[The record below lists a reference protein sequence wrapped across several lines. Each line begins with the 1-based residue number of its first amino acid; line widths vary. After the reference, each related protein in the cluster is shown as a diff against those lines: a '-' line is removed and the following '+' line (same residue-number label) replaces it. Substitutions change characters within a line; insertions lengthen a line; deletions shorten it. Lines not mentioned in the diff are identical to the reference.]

1 MTKLDNAKTLS
12 LTVKG
17 LDCAACAEKIEKAL
31 MRHEGIKG
39 ITVYLGAEKA
49 DIQFDQSIIKEK
61 SIIDTINGLGYKVLT
76 EKEETS
82 KRFFFAKNE
91 WTFDLLRIGFVFLLI
106 VLSLT
111 GITKRL
117 SPIDIFSIV
126 AIAVGGYPLIKHAYI
141 DLKSKAVTADV
152 FMALG
157 VVAATAIGEFRSA
170 AIIAFFMLIAEF
182 LDSFTMEKARKA
194 IKDLVDMAPKTA
206 RVKRGDIEVEIPVE
220 EVKKGDIV
228 VVKPGEKIP
237 VEGIIISGRGAINQA
252 PITGESIPVEKKEG
266 DVVYAAT
273 INQLGVLFIKVTHT
287 GQDTTYARII
297 KLVEE
302 AEASKAPVQRIAD
315 KFAAYFT
322 PAILAIAALTFLI
335 TWKITN
341 AIAVIV
347 VACPCT
353 VAIATPLAV
362 VASMGK
368 AAKRGIIIKGGRYL
382 EALAKVDTI
391 VMDKTGTVTMG
402 DPAVTDIKGFA
413 EHDDKEIISCA
424 AGVERYSEH
433 PLAKAIIK
441 KASDLGITV
450 PEPEEYRIVPGMGIE
465 ATVNGKRII
474 LGSRDMLRNK
484 NIVPSEGVEKYILE
498 KEEEGKTALLLS
510 HDDIVCGVICV
521 ADIVREGSI
530 EAINSL
536 KNLGF
541 DEPIMLTGDNPR
553 TANAIASSLGIKNV
567 MAQLLPEEKV
577 NKIKELISIGRSVLM
592 VGDGIND
599 APALAQAHVGIAMG
613 AVGSDAAIEASD
625 VALMRDEWKQI
636 PEAVMIGRKTFSII
650 KQNLALGIT
659 FNLVGITLASTGILS
674 PAMAAVAHVMPD
686 VLVFLNSSRLLK

>member
-1 MTKLDNAKTLS
+1 MTKKDNMKTLN

-17 LDCAACAEKIEKAL
+17 LDCAACAEKIERAL

-39 ITVYLGAEKA
+39 ITVYLGAEKV
-49 DIQFDQSIIKEK
+49 DIQFDPSVIKEK

-76 EKEETS
+76 GKEEAP
-82 KRFFFAKNE
+82 KKNFLAKGE

-117 SPIDIFSIV
+117 SPIDIFSII

-141 DLKSKAVTADV
+141 DLREKAVTADV

-157 VVAATAIGEFRSA
+157 VVAAAAIGEFRSA
-170 AIIAFFMLIAEF
+170 AIIAFFMLISEF
-182 LDSFTMEKARKA
+182 IDSFTMEKSRKA
-194 IKDLVDMAPKTA
+194 IKDLIDMAPKTA
-206 RVKRGDIEVEIPVE
+206 RVKKGDAEVEIPVE
-220 EVKKGDIV
+220 EVKKGNIV

-237 VEGIIISGRGAINQA
+237 VEGVIISGRGSINQA

-302 AEASKAPVQRIAD
+302 AESSKAPVQKIAD

-322 PAILAIAALTFLI
+322 PAILAIAILTFLI

-362 VASMGK
+362 VASMGR
-368 AAKRGIIIKGGRYL
+368 AAKKGIIIKGGRYL

-402 DPAVTDIKGFA
+402 DPVVTDIEGFVD
-413 EHDDKEIISCA
+413 HDDKEIISCA
-424 AGVERYSEH
+424 AAVERYSEH

-441 KASDLGITV
+441 KAAEIGAAV
-450 PEPEEYRIVPGMGIE
+450 PEPEEYRVVPGMGIE

-510 HDDIVCGVICV
+510 HDGIVCGVISV
-521 ADIVREGSI
+521 ADIIREGSI
-530 EAINSL
+530 EAISSL
-536 KNLGF
+536 KKLGF

-636 PEAVMIGRKTFSII
+636 PDAVMIGRKTFSII
-650 KQNLALGIT
+650 KQNLALGIV

>member
-1 MTKLDNAKTLS
+1 MQKNMTKLDNAKTLS

-17 LDCAACAEKIEKAL
+17 LDCAACAGKIEK
-31 MRHEGIKG
+31 EKG
-39 ITVYLGAEKA
+39 KWTV
-49 DIQFDQSIIKEK
+49 
-61 SIIDTINGLGYKVLT
+61 
-76 EKEETS
+76 
-82 KRFFFAKNE
+82 
-91 WTFDLLRIGFVFLLI
+91 DLLRIGFVFLLI

-111 GITKRL
+111 GIAERL

-126 AIAVGGYPLIKHAYI
+126 AIVVGGYPLIKHAYI
-141 DLKSKAVTADV
+141 DLRNKAITANV

-170 AIIAFFMLIAEF
+170 AIIALFMLIAEF
-182 LDSFTMEKARKA
+182 LESFTIEKARKA
-194 IKDLVDMAPKTA
+194 IKDLIEMAPKTA

-220 EVKKGDIV
+220 DVKKGDIA

-237 VEGIIISGRGAINQA
+237 VEGVIVSGKGSVNQA
-252 PITGESIPVEKKEG
+252 PITGESMPIEKKEG

-273 INQLGVLFIKVTHT
+273 INQLGVLFIKVTRT

-302 AEASKAPVQRIAD
+302 AEASKAPVQKVAD

-322 PAILAIAALTFLI
+322 PAILVISVLTFLI
-335 TWKITN
+335 TWEITN

-353 VAIATPLAV
+353 IAIATPLAV

-368 AAKRGIIIKGGRYL
+368 AAKDGIIVKGGRYL

-402 DPAVTDIKGFA
+402 DPVVTDIKGFA

-424 AGVERYSEH
+424 AAVERYSEH

-441 KASDLGITV
+441 KAAGIGAAV
-450 PEPEEYRIVPGMGIE
+450 PEPDEYRVVPGMGIE

-474 LGSRDMLRNK
+474 LGNRDMLRNK
-484 NIVPSEGVEKYILE
+484 NILPSKGVEKYILE

-510 HDDIVCGVICV
+510 HDGIVCGVICV
-521 ADIVREGSI
+521 ADIIREGSI
-530 EAINSL
+530 EAVASL
-536 KNLGF
+536 KRLGF

-553 TANAIASSLGIKNV
+553 TANAIASALGIKNV
-567 MAQLLPEEKV
+567 MAQLLPEDKV
-577 NKIKELISIGRSVLM
+577 NKIKELTAEGRRVLM

-613 AVGSDAAIEASD
+613 AVGSAAAIEASN
-625 VALMRDEWKQI
+625 VALMRDEWKQV

-650 KQNLALGIT
+650 KQNLA
-659 FNLVGITLASTGILS
+659 VGIIFNVVGVYLASIGILS
-674 PAMAAVAHVMPD
+674 PAMAAVAHVIPD